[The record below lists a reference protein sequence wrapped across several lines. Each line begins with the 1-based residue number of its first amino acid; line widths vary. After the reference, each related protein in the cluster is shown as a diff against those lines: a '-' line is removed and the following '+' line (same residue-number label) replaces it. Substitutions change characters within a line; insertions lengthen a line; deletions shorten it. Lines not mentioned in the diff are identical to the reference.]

1 MLDEIFD
8 VVIDAIAKLVPDVV
22 WGAVFL
28 VAGLVTAM
36 LGVTT
41 LLGVATLGW
50 PPWFGAVST
59 AVGVLLIVG
68 VLVAWYR

>member
-1 MLDEIFD
+1 MLDELFD
-8 VVIDAIAKLVPDVV
+8 VVIDEIAKLVPDVV

-28 VAGLVTAM
+28 VAGLVAAM

-50 PPWFGAVST
+50 SPLFGGVST